1 VTSLRFKGFS
11 LVELLFSLIEPSLSF
26 IVIALGMTAYFLP
39 VIVANRCKAKHEISI
54 FWVNLFLGWTV
65 LGWFAVLVWT
75 VAETAPEPI
84 PEKCSKSF
92 LGRFVIDVID
102 HVNKFVPDDKSKGRV
117 QFRAG
122 FDRDSSD

>member
-1 VTSLRFKGFS
+1 
-11 LVELLFSLIEPSLSF
+11 VELLFSLIEPALSF
-26 IVIALGMTAYFLP
+26 FLIALGIAVYFLP
-39 VIVANRCKAKHEISI
+39 AIVANRRKAKHEISI
-54 FWVNLFLGWTV
+54 FWVNFFLGWTV

-75 VAETAPEPI
+75 VAETDPDLI

-102 HVNKFVPDDKSKGRV
+102 RVNKFVPDDKRKGRV

-122 FDRDSSD
+122 SDKDFSD